1 MSGHTPLPI
10 RIAFGGGQ
18 GTLQTTTRTLD
29 TARLVFVVEPGVSV
43 PATGAEVGFEVL
55 VAGSTCRGAGRV
67 AGEYQIEAYNSMERV
82 VEIAITALDPASA
95 DRIQRVVFRERLQ
108 AHGDAAQGARG
119 QRVLGA
125 PGLAGPDQQ
134 QRRVLQ
140 LDDEAPVEEEEAKPA
155 PVLKSE
161 RREVDGGRVR
171 PRPTR
176 HNWELEDRWRVR

>member
-10 RIAFGGGQ
+10 RIAFGGRQ
-18 GTLQTTTRTLD
+18 GSLQTTTRGLD
-29 TARLVFVVEPGVSV
+29 TARLIFVIEPGTPV
-43 PATGAEVGFEVL
+43 PAAGTEVGFEVL
-55 VAGSTCRGAGRV
+55 VVGSTCRGAGRI
-67 AGEYQIEAYNSMERV
+67 AGEYQIEAYNSTERV

-108 AHGDAAQGARG
+108 AHGDAGQGSRV

-125 PGLAGPDQQ
+125 PAPGGE

-140 LDDEAPVEEEEAKPA
+140 LDEPTPEETEEPKVE

-161 RREVDGGRVR
+161 KRELESGRAR
-171 PRPTR
+171 PRPSR
-176 HNWELEDRWRVR
+176 HHWEIQDRWRVR